1 MKILRLPRYYLLAI
15 IIIIMKLQLMH
26 ASVVS
31 CIALI
36 VTLCVVGAISA
47 VEVSEI
53 GKNQE
58 DFQFAPILH
67 TDTSKLVLQRETGT
81 SRSCA
86 H

>member
-1 MKILRLPRYYLLAI
+1 MM
-15 IIIIMKLQLMH
+15 IIIMMVQLMQ
-26 ASVVS
+26 VS
-31 CIALI
+31 DVTCIALI